1 MSPGSS
7 FDSYDI
13 TYIIFYLSITGII
26 SIMHHIHAYIHTH
39 TSGKGKIVFHP
50 NSSNL
55 EESYEGE
62 WSEDV
67 IHGRGT
73 YKYRREEGEQSRHLS
88 MHA

>member
-1 MSPGSS
+1 M
-7 FDSYDI
+7 
-13 TYIIFYLSITGII
+13 
-26 SIMHHIHAYIHTH
+26 HTH
-39 TSGKGKIVFHP
+39 TTGKGKIVFHP

-73 YKYRREEGEQSRHLS
+73 YKYRREEGEQSLHLP
-88 MHA
+88 MHACMDEWIDRWIDGCTDEWIDG